1 MNRTAFVIVCVL
13 LACTISAIAQTPLD
27 SGIVLIPVRSLDEI
41 QADIADAKNRL
52 SVAEARVPVVEGA
65 EKQAQMQI
73 DPWTKQID
81 LVKAKVD
88 VAKSEKNES
97 AKTALEAEKN
107 ALERQKSLA
116 ENNYDL
122 RKAETDLAKA
132 HSEWIATQL
141 RAWEF
146 EQELAMKRVERDA
159 LVKSGTTAIGLAAVD
174 QIVRNLERKTLG
186 AQKDEADK
194 SGNRADKEKNM
205 VSKRI
210 KILETQDKIMTGK

>member
-1 MNRTAFVIVCVL
+1 MKGTAVFFACVV
-13 LACTISAIAQTPLD
+13 LACPVIAIAQTPLD
-27 SGIVLIPVRSLDEI
+27 SGIVLIPLRSLDEI

-73 DPWTKQID
+73 DPWAKQID

-88 VAKSEKNES
+88 VARNEKNES

-107 ALERQKSLA
+107 ALERQKNLA
-116 ENNYDL
+116 ENNHDL

-146 EQELAMKRVERDA
+146 EQELAMKRIEREA
-159 LVKSGTTAIGLAAVD
+159 LVKSGTTTIGLAAVD
-174 QIVRNLERKTLG
+174 QVVRNLERKALG

-194 SGNRADKEKNM
+194 SGNRADKEKNI

-210 KILETQDKIMTGK
+210 KILETQDKIMTGQ